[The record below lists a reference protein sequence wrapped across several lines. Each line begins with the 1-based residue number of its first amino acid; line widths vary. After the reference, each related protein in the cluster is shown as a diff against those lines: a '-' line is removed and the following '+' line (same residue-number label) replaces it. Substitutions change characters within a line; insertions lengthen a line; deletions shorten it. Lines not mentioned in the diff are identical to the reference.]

1 MVAAVV
7 TGEPFAQYA
16 QSPEVHATAL
26 RYLLT
31 SPLAYKAHQERPDVE
46 TDAMRLGRACHT
58 AVLEPSKFF
67 REFAVWKGGRR
78 AGTEWKEFCS
88 GKSSK
93 TVLTQDQYD
102 TAVAIQRAV
111 RSHKVA
117 SRYLCEPQGRAEV
130 SIHWVHERTGVAIKC
145 RLDWLGSVVLDLKT
159 CRDPS
164 PAKFSTVCAQYGYA
178 LQLAL
183 YRDAACAAGLGALP
197 GKIIAVQSTEPH
209 DVVVYD
215 LDGELQALGTA
226 QYERALDLLVECTK
240 SGNWPGQYPEEEVQL
255 RLPAWATN
263 EDEDEQLTFG
273 GEVMF

>member
-7 TGEPFAQYA
+7 TGEPFAKYA

-26 RYLLT
+26 RYMLM
-31 SPLAYKAHQERPDVE
+31 SPLAYKAHLEQPDVE

-58 AVLEPSKFF
+58 AVLEPMQFL
-67 REFAVWKGGRR
+67 REFALWDGGRR
-78 AGTEWKEFCS
+78 AGKTWDSFVAAND
-88 GKSSK
+88 GK
-93 TVLTQDQYD
+93 TILTQDQYD
-102 TAVAIQRAV
+102 TAVAVQKSV

-117 SRYLCEPQGRAEV
+117 SRYLSEPNGRAEV
-130 SIHWVHERTGVAIKC
+130 SIRWVHERTGVAIKC
-145 RLDWLGSVVLDLKT
+145 RLDLLCSVVLDLKT

-164 PAKFSTVCAQYGYA
+164 PAKFAAVCAQYGYA
-178 LQLAL
+178 MQLAL

-226 QYERALDLLVECTK
+226 QYEKALDLLVECTK
-240 SGNWPGQYPEEEVQL
+240 SGDWPGQHPDEEVQL

-263 EDEDEQLTFG
+263 EDEDEPLTFNG
-273 GEVMF
+273 LEL